1 MLPADPEKFAV
12 SIAEFMAVAE
22 YVRRQRRDGTGK
34 KLSGFATASLLRTD
48 FVKWQGRS
56 DVSPSKCYEHRKECK
71 PFKACGPRHSQKP
84 TDHA

>member
-34 KLSGFATASLLRTD
+34 KLSGFATAFALLH
-48 FVKWQGRS
+48 QS
-56 DVSPSKCYEHRKECK
+56 SIIS
-71 PFKACGPRHSQKP
+71 
-84 TDHA
+84 